1 MCLEELVF
9 WYKYIPLAIDVSDQ
23 NVFLSQ
29 YNFLRQEILL
39 GEGKCLH
46 GSFLAF
52 AFMFGAKI

>member
-1 MCLEELVF
+1 MRRRRTHHHVPGRTVF

-23 NVFLSQ
+23 RFV
-29 YNFLRQEILL
+29 

-52 AFMFGAKI
+52 AFIVWS